1 MRTESILAAS
11 FSLLTLLLATSATF
25 RVCATN
31 KIIHVP
37 GDFETIQAA
46 VDAADDG
53 DEVVVGGGTY
63 IENILIRKQ
72 ITIRSESGVGKCIIE
87 PMLLYSSVVP
97 TVNISSN
104 HVEINGFTIE
114 GNRYGIGISIN
125 NVGGC
130 RIANNVIS
138 GFYCGV
144 LLLRSSNNEVVDNT
158 FVGNDFGMSLEGAN
172 DNVIS
177 NNAFIRG
184 GVHVLDSY
192 NNLIRGNH
200 INGKS
205 LVYLERVSNL
215 LVNEAGQVVA
225 VNCRGITI
233 RGLNLS
239 DIAVG
244 IEFQGT
250 EDSTVERNIIENSSF
265 GIELITSSDIRL
277 ANNLLRNNTWGVFLV
292 ETKNIEVI
300 DNVVVGN
307 IFGISISGLIES
319 SSNKI
324 INNTVKGNLCGISI
338 SLSSDNVVT
347 NNTVKENSEGI
358 SLILTGGNKI
368 YLNDIIDNNC
378 SVYSDAQ
385 TNQWHSEKRMNYKY
399 SGRIFNNYLGNHWSG
414 YNGSDADLDGV
425 GDTPHKVGKEVD
437 EYPLMQPHSR
447 YTPLYGKS
455 CLVELFSEMGKVSG
469 AGQYEAGSTVVVQ
482 ISPAVVPKDLFT
494 DYVFRGWIAENGTIV
509 SKSPTYSFTVMEPL
523 SLTASWEV
531 QPSSIGT
538 LVSVGIVA
546 SVAVASVMVFLFSKK
561 RGTDRT

>member
-1 MRTESILAAS
+1 M
-11 FSLLTLLLATSATF
+11 
-25 RVCATN
+25 
-31 KIIHVP
+31 
-37 GDFETIQAA
+37 
-46 VDAADDG
+46 
-53 DEVVVGGGTY
+53 
-63 IENILIRKQ
+63 
-72 ITIRSESGVGKCIIE
+72 
-87 PMLLYSSVVP
+87 
-97 TVNISSN
+97 
-104 HVEINGFTIE
+104 
-114 GNRYGIGISIN
+114 
-125 NVGGC
+125 
-130 RIANNVIS
+130 
-138 GFYCGV
+138 
-144 LLLRSSNNEVVDNT
+144 
-158 FVGNDFGMSLEGAN
+158 
-172 DNVIS
+172 
-177 NNAFIRG
+177 
-184 GVHVLDSY
+184 
-192 NNLIRGNH
+192 
-200 INGKS
+200 
-205 LVYLERVSNL
+205 
-215 LVNEAGQVVA
+215 
-225 VNCRGITI
+225 
-233 RGLNLS
+233 
-239 DIAVG
+239 
-244 IEFQGT
+244 
-250 EDSTVERNIIENSSF
+250 
-265 GIELITSSDIRL
+265 
-277 ANNLLRNNTWGVFLV
+277 

-494 DYVFRGWIAENGTIV
+494 DYVFKGWIAENSTIV